1 MKLSLL
7 DKSKNITLSRE
18 KSFSDSL
25 RMGNKV
31 FIVYSVYGF
40 TKGNIPQINAL
51 FLFSKVQRY
60 NINLHSVKCNRWGVN
75 IIKFRSVAFWWSN
88 LLRGSDFQN
97 LEKWRINTFPS
108 NPGRFQQTGKC
119 WATVNLWRAL
129 RQMPEVWASSLSS
142 HPLRTLPLQLGMAP
156 SSLTIKILLA
166 FPGPANPRGTFDSG
180 NDDND
185 RLCFFNSK

>member
-25 RMGNKV
+25 RMGNIV
-31 FIVYSVYGF
+31 FSVYSVYDF

-75 IIKFRSVAFWWSN
+75 IIKFRSVAF
-88 LLRGSDFQN
+88 
-97 LEKWRINTFPS
+97 
-108 NPGRFQQTGKC
+108 
-119 WATVNLWRAL
+119 
-129 RQMPEVWASSLSS
+129 
-142 HPLRTLPLQLGMAP
+142 
-156 SSLTIKILLA
+156 
-166 FPGPANPRGTFDSG
+166 
-180 NDDND
+180 
-185 RLCFFNSK
+185 